1 MNKKDNFYK
10 QKEEIIQFLA
20 TYYEEYYKS
29 YNLWN
34 DECYA
39 YNSEYMEVIDG
50 ENSDFDPNNMLH
62 QMGFYGMPE
71 QPTIVCEY
79 EKAKSQLEFIIK
91 KRTMEEGKHQSLFY
105 YFILTAEGNYRKNS
119 MKIYIDKSWKV
130 YQQDIW
136 TQGIIYE
143 IFGRRYINCTLGK
156 IAKLP
161 NKFVDVSIY

>member
-1 MNKKDNFYK
+1 
-10 QKEEIIQFLA
+10 
-20 TYYEEYYKS
+20 
-29 YNLWN
+29 
-34 DECYA
+34 
-39 YNSEYMEVIDG
+39 
-50 ENSDFDPNNMLH
+50 
-62 QMGFYGMPE
+62 MPE

-105 YFILTAEGNYRKNS
+105 YFILTDEGNYRKNS

-143 IFGRRYINCTLGK
+143 IFGRRYIN
-156 IAKLP
+156 
-161 NKFVDVSIY
+161 

>member
-1 MNKKDNFYK
+1 
-10 QKEEIIQFLA
+10 
-20 TYYEEYYKS
+20 
-29 YNLWN
+29 
-34 DECYA
+34 
-39 YNSEYMEVIDG
+39 
-50 ENSDFDPNNMLH
+50 
-62 QMGFYGMPE
+62 
-71 QPTIVCEY
+71 
-79 EKAKSQLEFIIK
+79 
-91 KRTMEEGKHQSLFY
+91 MEEGKHQSLFY